1 MSMGLNIKGALGA
14 HAGFGTLNKAQL
26 TGSRVVT
33 RSSDRP
39 IVADQDDHNAAA
51 QLPRTGTRAL
61 RSILYPECR

>member
-1 MSMGLNIKGALGA
+1 MSMGLNIEGALGA

-39 IVADQDDHNAAA
+39 IVVGQDEHDAPA
-51 QLPRTGTRAL
+51 QLSRTGTHAL
-61 RSILYPECR
+61 RSILCPECR